1 MLYVK
6 GFKFTLFC
14 LLFGLTSQTAMA
26 VDYVINDKVAKSP
39 PARFFGTGKTQKLAC
54 DAAKSDAVR
63 KAPKQTYARHCYC
76 DSNKR

>member
-1 MLYVK
+1 M
-6 GFKFTLFC
+6 G
-14 LLFGLTSQTAMA
+14 LLAKLQWLL
-26 VDYVINDKVAKSP
+26 DYVINDKVAKSP